1 MNPQVTFYTRAGCH
15 LCEVALAV
23 IERVGNEL
31 DFSLDVVDIAGDQ
44 ALIAL
49 YGEKIPVILV
59 DSRLHAKYRVAEQA
73 FRRRLAAGTHAAQEP
88 A

>member
-23 IERVGNEL
+23 IERVDVDV
-31 DFSLDVVDIAGDQ
+31 DFALDVVDIDGDPE
-44 ALIAL
+44 LSAL
-49 YGEKIPVILV
+49 YGDKIPVVLV
-59 DSRLHAKYRVAEQA
+59 DDRLHAKYRVDEHA
-73 FRRRLAAGTHAAQEP
+73 FRRRLAAGTHAAQEQ